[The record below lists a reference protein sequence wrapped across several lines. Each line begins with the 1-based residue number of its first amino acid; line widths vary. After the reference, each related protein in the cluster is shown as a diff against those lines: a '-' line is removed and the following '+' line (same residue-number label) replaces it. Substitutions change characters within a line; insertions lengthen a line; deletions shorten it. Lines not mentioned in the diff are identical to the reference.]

1 MTMVALSDVSLS
13 IKKFHEGDTAMYYSL
28 CAMLTHSSLSE
39 NEMLVLLD
47 GLEQC
52 VDILNSNCTSLLT
65 KVKSLDWRLFSDEVA
80 KAHVRFLLALV
91 ASNLV
96 HLDSVILVFVKKFLP
111 DNVPLTTTV
120 EQYDLQHGSTQDRIY
135 TRAHIALQELHEFSP
150 MVSNRL
156 LKALSANYPFFRRHT
171 VQIRDYNRNLLRVSE
186 YLPYM
191 KSELLS
197 LVIEELSKLDT
208 LYGRESYKELRNG
221 KAGVFDLETDDLDSI
236 RSKVTEAEE
245 FAQKLDCCLSDL
257 FVYLQNKCCDSAGN
271 ICHYEADATYNLFCS
286 IFQQI
291 VLPIRGCSCVPFIWL
306 YLCSLNNGY
315 AHKFLELLWLC
326 VTDPNII
333 LPFRSNA
340 SCYLASLAAR
350 AKVFSSDDVISWISV
365 WVKWLH
371 RYLENQDDIKHQ
383 HRQQH
388 SLFYE
393 MCQAVFYVVV
403 FRCKEIAATKNGFR
417 ALRALQLNRLVT
429 CTLNPLKF
437 CDERVAT
444 NFANVARNYKI
455 AFCHEVIER
464 NRRASAGIS
473 KVMQRSEGF
482 FPFDAYPLEESAHF
496 ISGLYNEYDDG
507 NESEDSSTA
516 DVSDKEE
523 TTEEEEQLSSSLK
536 KNSFSYHGS
545 PGFMQRSPRK

>member
-1 MTMVALSDVSLS
+1 
-13 IKKFHEGDTAMYYSL
+13 
-28 CAMLTHSSLSE
+28 
-39 NEMLVLLD
+39 MLVLLD

-80 KAHVRFLLALV
+80 KAHQQRVDANVTGLSNGAVPHPISTFLRQM
-91 ASNLV
+91 S
-96 HLDSVILVFVKKFLP
+96 H
-111 DNVPLTTTV
+111 NVPLTTTV

-306 YLCSLNNGY
+306 YLCSLNNVGITSEKVI
-315 AHKFLELLWLC
+315 H
-326 VTDPNII
+326 V
-333 LPFRSNA
+333 
-340 SCYLASLAAR
+340 SL
-350 AKVFSSDDVISWISV
+350 
-365 WVKWLH
+365 
-371 RYLENQDDIKHQ
+371 
-383 HRQQH
+383 
-388 SLFYE
+388 
-393 MCQAVFYVVV
+393 
-403 FRCKEIAATKNGFR
+403 
-417 ALRALQLNRLVT
+417 
-429 CTLNPLKF
+429 
-437 CDERVAT
+437 
-444 NFANVARNYKI
+444 
-455 AFCHEVIER
+455 
-464 NRRASAGIS
+464 
-473 KVMQRSEGF
+473 
-482 FPFDAYPLEESAHF
+482 
-496 ISGLYNEYDDG
+496 
-507 NESEDSSTA
+507 
-516 DVSDKEE
+516 
-523 TTEEEEQLSSSLK
+523 
-536 KNSFSYHGS
+536 
-545 PGFMQRSPRK
+545 